1 MQIITSLFYHK
12 IFVTIVLINSAGDS
26 QPFFFFSKAK
36 MDKTVATSNKLR
48 EANAAFRKTY
58 DKNKKIITL

>member
-26 QPFFFFSKAK
+26 QPFFFSKAK

>member
-1 MQIITSLFYHK
+1 
-12 IFVTIVLINSAGDS
+12 
-26 QPFFFFSKAK
+26 